1 MEYPDDLYYSK
12 EHVWVRVIGGRGKI
26 GITDYA
32 QQELG
37 EIIFLGLPEEN
48 TLVEQGDVFG
58 TLESSKTVADLY
70 APVSGEIVVV
80 NRDLEEE
87 PTLINDDPYGNGWL
101 VTMEID
107 EPSQL
112 DELLSAADYEKFLEG
127 QEKAQQGKNKSA

>member
-12 EHVWVRVIGGRGKI
+12 EHVWLRLIGGRGKI
-26 GITDYA
+26 GITDHA

-48 TLVEQGDVFG
+48 SPVEQGDVFG

-70 APVSGEIVVV
+70 APVSGEIVLI

-112 DELLSAADYEKFLEG
+112 DDLLSAADYEKFLEG

>member
-70 APVSGEIVVV
+70 APVSGEIGVV

>member
-1 MEYPDDLYYSK
+1 MEFPDDVYYSK
-12 EHVWVRVIGGRGKI
+12 EHVWLRVMGGRGKI

-37 EIIFLGLPEEN
+37 EIIFLSLPDEN
-48 TLVEQGDVFG
+48 SLVEQGDVFG

-70 APVSGEIVVV
+70 APVNGEIVSA
-80 NRDLEEE
+80 NKDLEEE

-107 EPSQL
+107 DPSQL
-112 DELLSAADYEKFLEG
+112 DDLLSAADYEKFLEMQG
-127 QEKAQQGKNKSA
+127 KAQGGKNKSG

>member
-12 EHVWVRVIGGRGKI
+12 EHIWVRVIGGRGKI

-37 EIIFLGLPEEN
+37 EIVFLSLPEEN
-48 TLVEQGDVFG
+48 SLVEQGDVLG

-70 APVSGEIVVV
+70 APVSGEIALV
-80 NRDLEEE
+80 NKDLEEE

-107 EPSQL
+107 EPAQL
-112 DELLSAADYEKFLEG
+112 DDLLSAADYEKFLEG
-127 QEKAQQGKNKSA
+127 QEKAQQGKNKAG

>member
-12 EHVWVRVIGGRGKI
+12 EHIWVRVIGGRGKI

-37 EIIFLGLPEEN
+37 EIVFLGLPEEN
-48 TLVEQGDVFG
+48 SLVEQGDVLG
-58 TLESSKTVADLY
+58 TLESSKTVADLF
-70 APVSGEIVVV
+70 APVSGEIALV
-80 NRDLEEE
+80 NKDLEEE

-107 EPSQL
+107 EPAQL
-112 DELLSAADYEKFLEG
+112 DDLLSAADYEKFLEG
-127 QEKAQQGKNKSA
+127 QEKARQGKNKAG